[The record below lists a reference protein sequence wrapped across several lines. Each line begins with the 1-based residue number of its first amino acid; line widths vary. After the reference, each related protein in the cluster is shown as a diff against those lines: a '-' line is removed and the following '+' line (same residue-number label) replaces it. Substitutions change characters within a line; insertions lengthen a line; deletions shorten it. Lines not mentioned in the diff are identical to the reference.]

1 MTVYLYV
8 VEYKSKGEVDE
19 RFLDLIEEVGV
30 DVENQINK
38 FIPENLEEC
47 LTDEVRETYKDL
59 IPKLKELEGKEVAL
73 CW

>member
-1 MTVYLYV
+1 LYV